1 MNLTRR
7 NALKSGVGAVA
18 LGGLAG
24 CLDDVAAG
32 ETEFDSGY
40 ASFFSLWDWSQ
51 TIVGDD
57 VSIENPVE
65 VGEMGHGWEP
75 DGDFPREV
83 ASTDVFVYLD
93 TPEFAWAQDLAA
105 TLQADYEDVAV
116 VDGLEGLESQM
127 IEIDGD
133 GHDHDHD
140 DGHDDD
146 HHDDDHDDHDDHHDD
161 GHDDGHDDDHHD
173 DGHEDDHHDDHH
185 DDGHDDGH
193 DDDHHDDDH
202 DDHDDDHH
210 DDGHDDDHGHDH
222 GDYDPHVWVDPV
234 LAQEV
239 VTNIAAG
246 FAEIDPDHAETYEAN
261 AADYNERLADVD
273 AQFEQMIEDAE
284 RSVAVLAGHDSFQY
298 LENRYGF
305 ELHTPTGISPD
316 SEPSQSDIADTIEV
330 VDEHE
335 IDVILYD
342 EFESPRLAETIV
354 ENSTATE
361 TAAVSPAEGTTHEWN
376 DNGWDYIDQMEQLNL
391 VSFGQALGAN

>member
-146 HHDDDHDDHDDHHDD
+146 HHDDDHDDHDD
-161 GHDDGHDDDHHD
+161 
-173 DGHEDDHHDDHH
+173 
-185 DDGHDDGH
+185 
-193 DDDHHDDDH
+193 
-202 DDHDDDHH
+202 DHH

-246 FAEIDPDHAETYEAN
+246 FAEIDPDNAETYEAN